1 MESSYAASMGRPTQR
16 VELVAG
22 EREALEGLRK
32 RQRSAR
38 SLAFRA
44 GIILGCATGVTDKE
58 VAKQARTTSWTVGFW
73 RQRFNRGRLEALSDE
88 PRVGAPRS
96 ISDERVEEVITTTLE
111 SMPQNAT
118 HWSSRAL
125 AQRLGMSQSSISRIW
140 RAFGLQPHRRKSF
153 SLSQD
158 PQLIE
163 KVRDIVGLYMEPPV
177 NAVVLWVDEKSQ
189 IQALA
194 RSQPLL
200 PMRPGQ
206 VERRTH
212 DDRRHGTTSLFAA
225 LEVAT
230 GNVLAK
236 CYRRH
241 RSVEFRDFLDR
252 IDAAVPKD
260 QEVHIVLDNY
270 ATHKTALVRNW
281 LAKRPRYRLHFT
293 PTHSRGS
300 IRWNAGSLNSV
311 RSRSSEAII
320 TRSSNSK
327 RPSKPSLRITTP
339 RPDLSGGSSPP
350 TRSSPQ
356 SLDLLD
362 PPFYKKSMTQDTSA
376 PNGRIRQSQQSRRRA
391 QQSRRQPSIS
401 RSAYLVAHCR
411 VPYAEAPLEPA
422 LFRVHYPWPEPLTIP
437 CRFPDAF
444 LAVPFWRLGRGL
456 GRARSKRS
464 DIVQNGAMPSLKM

>member
-1 MESSYAASMGRPTQR
+1 MTCNTIESLYAACMGRPTQR
-16 VELVAG
+16 VELVAA
-22 EREALEGLRK
+22 EREALEDLRR

-58 VAKQARTTSWTVGFW
+58 VARQLRTTSWTVGFW

-212 DDRRHGTTSLFAA
+212 DDRRHGTTSLFA

-241 RSVEFRDFLDR
+241 RSVEFRDFLDQ
-252 IDAAVPKD
+252 IDAAVPRD

-281 LAKRPRYRLHFT
+281 LAKRPRYHLHFT
-293 PTHSRGS
+293 PTHSAWINQVERWFAQLSQKQIKRG
-300 IRWNAGSLNSV
+300 NHHSV
-311 RSRSSEAII
+311 KQLQEAIE
-320 TRSSNSK
+320 TFVKDHNAS
-327 RPSKPSLRITTP
+327 PKPFRWV
-339 RPDLSGGSSPP
+339 
-350 TRSSPQ
+350 
-356 SLDLLD
+356 
-362 PPFYKKSMTQDTSA
+362 KSADQILA
-376 PNGRIRQSQQSRRRA
+376 
-391 QQSRRQPSIS
+391 SIARFA
-401 RSAYLVAHCR
+401 RSAVLQEINDSGH
-411 VPYAEAPLEPA
+411 
-422 LFRVHYPWPEPLTIP
+422 
-437 CRFPDAF
+437 
-444 LAVPFWRLGRGL
+444 
-456 GRARSKRS
+456 
-464 DIVQNGAMPSLKM
+464 